1 MLQIVVNAKSSQAT
15 SAADS
20 YQVQTIC
27 QITSDVYSLSHDM
40 I

>member
-1 MLQIVVNAKSSQAT
+1 MLQIVVNAKFSQAT
-15 SAADS
+15 S

-27 QITSDVYSLSHDM
+27 QITSEVYSLSHDM